1 MTAEAES
8 GEESSEEVGVDV
20 GGCSG
25 VSKKCDEKGGQK
37 VGSWAAVGV
46 CHDASQSQSI
56 LGDEWRHI

>member
-20 GGCSG
+20 GGCSV

-56 LGDEWRHI
+56 LGDGWRHI